1 MAQPLT
7 KKTVIVPRE
16 QNKFGFDIIRITAD
30 YRLSDLVYID
40 TAEHETVA
48 KSTKGY
54 QYEPEIWR
62 KTRPINVP
70 QVRTVVSKCDV
81 DPCVEVDGRIVTYGD
96 DGMFWPMSQVNS
108 SVD

>member
-7 KKTVIVPRE
+7 KKTVIIPRE
-16 QNKFGFDIIRITAD
+16 QNKFGFDTIRITAD

-40 TAEHETVA
+40 TAEYETVA

-62 KTRPINVP
+62 KTQPINVP
-70 QVRTVVSKCDV
+70 QVRTVVSKGDV

-96 DGMFWPMSQVNS
+96 DGMFWPMSQVDS